1 MLGIVAAFKE
11 EAIDYLGRG
20 RFRPVER
27 SGPYRFYRAR
37 RGPSA
42 VLALGAVGKRGATE
56 ATRKLVED
64 YGPRLVVSAGF
75 AGSVRRDLST
85 GDAFLCDRVFSLEG
99 PPAFWTADNASE
111 LPLLRAPNGNGNGA
125 NGHANGHGNGANGH
139 DANGH
144 GSNGDG
150 GNGHA
155 RPMGCVSVSQFVQGA
170 SMKAWLGRV
179 LPVSV
184 IDMES
189 YWVSDVAASYG
200 LPHVVVRAVLDGPE
214 DPMPEFLVDAMR
226 SGGSPRLRAMR
237 YAVAHP
243 HRLRWMLRLAAQTKL
258 ARRSLSDCLEAHLWN

>member
-125 NGHANGHGNGANGH
+125 NGNGGNGNGG
-139 DANGH
+139 N
-144 GSNGDG
+144 

-155 RPMGCVSVSQFVQGA
+155 LPMGCVSVSQFVQGA
-170 SMKAWLGRV
+170 SMKEWLGRV

-200 LPHVVVRAVLDGPE
+200 LPHVVARAVLDGPG
-214 DPMPEFLVDAMR
+214 DPMPDFLVDAMR